1 MTGRVSGAPFPGPS
15 HPRRHTRWGT
25 DPLAAASPAPAPH
38 GSSHNKKKKG
48 GWGERAKAP
57 SPAARIALSFLRSRG
72 EQATQ
77 GGKCQER
84 RSHEPTEGHGGFAG
98 SAGSDKENQTHSA
111 LFPPSRNNL
120 SRGHAGEARR
130 HYADLRVFF
139 LKY

>member
-38 GSSHNKKKKG
+38 GSSHNKEKKG

-98 SAGSDKENQTHSA
+98 SAGSDKENQRHIPRC
-111 LFPPSRNNL
+111 FPHL
-120 SRGHAGEARR
+120 EITF
-130 HYADLRVFF
+130 RVDMPGKPGDIMLTYGFF
-139 LKY
+139 F